1 MSSEPSEPARILFS
15 ADAHMRRRMETYD
28 GKRGYWRILKRAA
41 SRPELD
47 PTAHDDEEG
56 AQLYQVN
63 GL

>member
-1 MSSEPSEPARILFS
+1 M
-15 ADAHMRRRMETYD
+15 DTYD

-47 PTAHDDEEG
+47 PTAHDDEES
-56 AQLYQVN
+56 AELYRLN